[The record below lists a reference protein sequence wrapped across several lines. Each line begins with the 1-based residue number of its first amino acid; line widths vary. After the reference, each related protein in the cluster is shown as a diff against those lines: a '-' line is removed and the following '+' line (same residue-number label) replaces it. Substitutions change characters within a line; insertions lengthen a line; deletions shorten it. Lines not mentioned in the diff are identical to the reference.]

1 MKVFHILFVVFLL
14 VATFIGVQKA
24 IKNAR
29 QAVITQASERL
40 ALTRDLRIAQL
51 NSEIKTIYSEI
62 RFWADSKPVQEGM
75 ENMLTAW
82 NELGNN
88 PKARARQLY
97 ITDNPLYPNYTAG
110 LYKADD
116 GSSYSDNHEVLH
128 KLLRGLTKRRGYYD
142 VFLIANNGDIV
153 YSVYKEDDYA
163 TNLLN
168 GKYKETNLAQG
179 FREVQENTNL
189 NHVSLFDFTPYAPSN
204 DVASSFIQTS
214 IINVNNKTIGML
226 AFQLPVEPIDAI
238 IGGSSEKAGQAEILA
253 IGPDYLL
260 RHRVNKEVIKD
271 QLHSDAIDKALKGE
285 SGVEQLKDYKGVKT
299 ITAYAPFNFSQN
311 LLGKTE
317 KNTWAIISKQNLAEV
332 LAPVERKIRNG
343 LLLLA
348 GLTFL
353 SLFFAWLL
361 TCKKEDL
368 STTEEED
375 EENLT

>member
-1 MKVFHILFVVFLL
+1 MKIFHILFVVLLL
-14 VATFIGVQKA
+14 VATFIGVQKT
-24 IKNAR
+24 IKDAR
-29 QAVITQASERL
+29 QEVITQASERL

-62 RFWADSKPVQEGM
+62 RFWADSKPVREGM

-82 NELGNN
+82 GELGRN

-97 ITDNPLYPNYTAG
+97 ITDNPLYPNYTAD

-116 GSSYSDNHEVLH
+116 GSSYSDSHEILH

-142 VFLIANNGDIV
+142 VYLIANNGDVV

-168 GKYKETNLAQG
+168 GKYKETTLTQG

-189 NHVSLFDFTPYAPSN
+189 NHVSLFDFIAYAPSN
-204 DVASSFIQTS
+204 NVASSFIQTS
-214 IINVNNKTIGML
+214 ILNENGKTIGIL

-238 IGGSSEKAGQAEILA
+238 IGGSSEKAEQAEILA
-253 IGPDYLL
+253 IGSDYLL

-271 QLHSDAIDKALKGE
+271 QLHSVAIDKALKGD

-311 LLGKTE
+311 LLGNTQ

-332 LAPVERKIRNG
+332 LAPIERKIRNG
-343 LLLLA
+343 LLLFA

-361 TCKKEDL
+361 TRKRDDL

>member
-1 MKVFHILFVVFLL
+1 MKIFHIIFVIFLL
-14 VATFIGVQKA
+14 VATFVGVQKI

-29 QAVITQASERL
+29 QEVITQASERL
-40 ALTRDLRIAQL
+40 ALTRDIRIAQL

-62 RFWADSKPVQEGM
+62 RFWADSQPVRESM

-82 NELGNN
+82 DELGSN
-88 PKARARQLY
+88 PKARARKLY
-97 ITDNPLYPNYTAG
+97 ITENPLYPNYTAD

-153 YSVYKEDDYA
+153 YTVYKEDDYA

-179 FREVQENTNL
+179 FREVQDNTNL
-189 NHVSLFDFTPYAPSN
+189 NHVSLFDFIPYAPSN
-204 DVASSFIQTS
+204 NVASSFIQTS
-214 IINVNNKTIGML
+214 IINANNKTIGIL

-238 IGGSSEKAGQAEILA
+238 IDGSSKKAGQAEILA

-260 RHRVNKEVIKD
+260 RHRINKEVFKD

-285 SGVEQLKDYKGVKT
+285 SGVEQLKDYKGEKT
-299 ITAYAPFNFSQN
+299 ITAYAPFNFSRN
-311 LLGKTE
+311 LLGNTE
-317 KNTWAIISKQNLAEV
+317 KNTWAIVSKQNLAEV
-332 LAPVERKIRNG
+332 LASVERKIRNG

-353 SLFFAWLL
+353 SLLFAWLL
-361 TCKKEDL
+361 TRKKEDL

-375 EENLT
+375 EEKLT